1 MSWPVDSW
9 DFLDVFPPS
18 LTGAAAAFDETFS
31 GAAGAFAGTGFAAA
45 FAGAVFGCFAGA
57 TFGCGFAATFTG
69 FFAGALEGALE
80 GVFPG
85 RLGEDL
91 GAAFDTAFGAAFR
104 AAFGA
109 TLAAFDAGF
118 PLDFPGDLAV
128 VFLAMG
134 AAFAGAFFAA
144 GFAGARLGAGFET
157 GLVVFFTLEDTGL
170 ADFTGFLSPFVTP
183 DFTTLLADAL
193 EGFAFITAF
202 AVFFAGD
209 ALAALAFGLGEAFA
223 FTEGFFADVF
233 TARFGAF
240 FFADGMGLGGYWVG
254 SPRICPMAAPQ
265 DATKMRAS

>member
-1 MSWPVDSW
+1 
-9 DFLDVFPPS
+9 
-18 LTGAAAAFDETFS
+18 
-31 GAAGAFAGTGFAAA
+31 
-45 FAGAVFGCFAGA
+45 
-57 TFGCGFAATFTG
+57 
-69 FFAGALEGALE
+69 
-80 GVFPG
+80 
-85 RLGEDL
+85 L